1 MEQPNGILPLIPG
14 DIIGSTARSLPPPG
28 DGQPTELL
36 AEVNTGPA
44 YGLVRIRYRLMRSRH
59 GKSVNWFW
67 TAVYAEKLG

>member
-14 DIIGSTARSLPPPG
+14 DIIGSAARNLPPPS
-28 DGQPTELL
+28 DGQPMELL
-36 AEVNTGPA
+36 TDVDTGPP

-67 TAVYAEKLG
+67 TAVHAGKLG